1 MGQPSKSTVLFA
13 LICGAHSAVPQMDG
27 YWSTPALPDD
37 LYTNLVDYSGNGPCY
52 SPGVGYNSPNNT
64 GTGGQGEFLPGVHT
78 VLRLQCDLDPKCDA
92 FALENPMLLSLSR
105 RARAGATAYY
115 SKASCGD
122 PAFVKVKRPTIEP
135 PVQAGPTDHAYAY
148 CPCYGWSVLPGRS
161 LPPAQLKQACDSD
174 PRCSFFVALNDQS
187 GGTLWGCTSTGGG
200 FYLKVPPPAPPPTPA
215 PYSCDAA
222 TGQCV
227 ESRNGTLSA
236 EACINGCK
244 APTYSCNA
252 ATGQCAADPQG
263 TQTAQGC
270 DATCKVPMYSCNATV
285 GKCVEDPSG
294 TQTAQS
300 CIGSCKCVAPHNC
313 GQLNGTMQCGAVLA
327 GCNVCASCCQD
338 YFHQHSCD
346 GCFAAPASEQ
356 GCGGNASTV

>member
-1 MGQPSKSTVLFA
+1 M
-13 LICGAHSAVPQMDG
+13 
-27 YWSTPALPDD
+27 PA
-37 LYTNLVDYSGNGPCY
+37 S
-52 SPGVGYNSPNNT
+52 VG
-64 GTGGQGEFLPGVHT
+64 
-78 VLRLQCDLDPKCDA
+78 
-92 FALENPMLLSLSR
+92 
-105 RARAGATAYY
+105 
-115 SKASCGD
+115 
-122 PAFVKVKRPTIEP
+122 
-135 PVQAGPTDHAYAY
+135 
-148 CPCYGWSVLPGRS
+148 GWSEVTNFQVAYNELAGGPLPVLPFATLSCYLLGRQS
-161 LPPAQLKQACDSD
+161 EGEKNAFDCVDGGWPSGAMDCQKLPAGG
-174 PRCSFFVALNDQS
+174 S
-187 GGTLWGCTSTGGG
+187 GADWTGITTADCTATG
-200 FYLKVPPPAPPPTPA
+200 PQI
-215 PYSCDAA
+215 YSCDAA

-227 ESRNGTLSA
+227 ESRHGTLSA
-236 EACINGCK
+236 EACIDSCK

-270 DATCKVPMYSCNATV
+270 DATCKAPIYSCNTTA

-327 GCNVCASCCQD
+327 GCNVCDSCCQD

-356 GCGGNASTV
+356 GCGGK

>member
-1 MGQPSKSTVLFA
+1 MDIASF
-13 LICGAHSAVPQMDG
+13 GAR
-27 YWSTPALPDD
+27 
-37 LYTNLVDYSGNGPCY
+37 
-52 SPGVGYNSPNNT
+52 YNKLT
-64 GTGGQGEFLPGVHT
+64 GTLP
-78 VLRLQCDLDPKCDA
+78 
-92 FALENPMLLSLSR
+92 LSLSAWKKMINFQVQGNQLSGGPLPELPFPTVGDTICALFTNR
-105 RARAGATAYY
+105 TAPTNQFTCPWPAGAVAACTTADIPITNHT
-115 SKASCGD
+115 GI
-122 PAFVKVKRPTIEP
+122 PI
-135 PVQAGPTDHAYAY
+135 TDA
-148 CPCYGWSVLPGRS
+148 
-161 LPPAQLKQACDSD
+161 D
-174 PRCSFFVALNDQS
+174 
-187 GGTLWGCTSTGGG
+187 CTG
-200 FYLKVPPPAPPPTPA
+200 F
-215 PYSCDAA
+215 SCDAA

-227 ESRNGTLSA
+227 TDPKSTQSA
-236 EACINGCK
+236 VECVGSCK

-270 DATCKVPMYSCNATV
+270 DATCKAPMYSCNTTA

-346 GCFAAPASEQ
+346 GCFAAPPSEQ